1 MYAGRRSAAPF
12 SLGEKDA
19 ALVQKSDFA
28 WGPGTGSPAHAEG
41 HASRGGSRYTA
52 WASFS
57 ARSAAASASITLES
71 ESPSSTPL

>member
-1 MYAGRRSAAPF
+1 MCAGRRSAAFF
-12 SLGEKDA
+12 SLGEKSA
-19 ALVQKSDFA
+19 ALVQKSVFA
-28 WGPGTGSPAHAEG
+28 QVGAQGGGLEAQPGA
-41 HASRGGSRYTA
+41 RYTA